1 MFFLNCQFVIAQQF
15 NFRNFSVKEGIAQ
28 SQVYSVLQDSRGY
41 LWMGTRGGGI
51 TRYDGF
57 KFVSYT
63 KKDLLSS
70 NYIYVIK
77 ESKDGKLLIGTN
89 NGFSTYN
96 GLKFESYGVRTG
108 DTSQFSVLDI
118 AVGTNN
124 DIWLATNQGVYKF
137 ADKKL
142 TNISN
147 SIGENPIMVNT
158 ILIDKKGR
166 IMYGTVNGLNILEY
180 NGKTYKV
187 QRLYKQA
194 HFRTG
199 SINTLK
205 SDKNGNIWIGTYK
218 NGLYQLGKD
227 SAVQIRQNVLSTQ
240 SIFDIYFDDEDN
252 VWLATLNNGVCI
264 YNLVSKS
271 VKWISEIE
279 GLSNNHV
286 RSICRDRNGN
296 YWFGTSGGGICN
308 YFGNQFTTY
317 DKSSGLPGNFIYSL
331 FKDSRNRLFIGNSDK
346 GFTILDSGKF
356 IIFNSKNRFGD
367 YKIKAICEDDFGRI
381 FLGTEAN
388 GAFIFSQDTFIS
400 ILGLEK
406 KYIKSIVKD
415 IEGNMVIGTSGTGI
429 FIFTKESQYQN
440 FVQLQMSDGLMGN
453 RISCLHVDKTGKI
466 WYGTENNGI
475 SWISHK
481 MPSKVGFTIS
491 DGLPSNSIRCLTE
504 DNKGNLWIGSA
515 GSGISKMSIYKGQT
529 NIINYDYKDGLSSS
543 NIYLLTF
550 DDKQRLFAGS
560 ETGLD
565 LLEFDQNYKIAQVKH
580 FSKGEGFTGI
590 ETCQNAVAKESNGTL
605 WFGTIN
611 GLIRY
616 ISSQNFKN
624 LSAPV
629 LRITNVKL
637 FYEPLLSTPFKSFI
651 GEWNLVKNIEL
662 PHNKNHLTFDFMG
675 INFNNPEAVVYK
687 WKLEGFDEGWSPP
700 SKQNTVTY
708 SNLPFGDFTF
718 KVLSCN
724 EEGVW
729 NTEPQMIHI
738 TIKVPFWRQT
748 WVIVCSIIAILT
760 LITLLFRLRINTVKR
775 KAAEREE
782 KLRLE
787 KELIEL
793 EQKAL
798 RLQMNPHFIF
808 NALNSIQS
816 QIGTNQDQSARYY
829 LAKFSRLMRQILD
842 NSRSTMI
849 TLEEE
854 INTLENYLLIE
865 KFCNGDRFDYTI
877 NVNEQLDKDFIQM
890 PPMLLQP
897 FIENAIKHGM
907 KNLNSR
913 RGHITIIISEENNC
927 LLCAVEDNGVGR
939 EASAVSKEHSKETYH
954 KSTALK
960 VTEERLEIYKEHI
973 KEQPLKIIDLRDKD
987 GNAMGTRIEI
997 RIPI

>member
-1 MFFLNCQFVIAQQF
+1 MLILDCHWAMAQQF

-51 TRYDGF
+51 TRFDGF
-57 KFVSYT
+57 KFVSFT
-63 KKDLLSS
+63 KKDQLSS

-77 ESKDGKLLIGTN
+77 EGKDGKLLIGTN
-89 NGFSTYN
+89 NGFCTYN
-96 GLKFESYGVRTG
+96 GLKIESYGVRTG

-118 AVGTNN
+118 AVGNN
-124 DIWLATNQGVYKF
+124 HDIWLATNQGVYKF
-137 ADKKL
+137 EDKKL

-147 SIGENPIMVNT
+147 LIGEKPIMVNT
-158 ILIDKKGR
+158 ILVDKFGR
-166 IMYGTVNGLNILEY
+166 ILYGTVNGLNVLDY
-180 NGKTYKV
+180 ANNAYKV
-187 QRLYKQA
+187 KRFYKQP
-194 HFRTG
+194 HFQTG

-218 NGLYQLGKD
+218 NGLFSLGKD
-227 SAVQIRQNVLSTQ
+227 SAIQIRQNALPTQ

-264 YNLVSKS
+264 YNVVSKS
-271 VKWISEIE
+271 VKWISEYE

-286 RSICRDRNGN
+286 RSICRDKNGN

-308 YFGNQFTTY
+308 YFGNQFTTF
-317 DKSSGLPGNFIYSL
+317 DKSSGLPGNFIYSV

-356 IIFNSKNRFGD
+356 NSFNSKNRFGD

-381 FLGTEAN
+381 YLGTEAN
-388 GAFIFSQDTFIS
+388 GVFIYTQDT
-400 ILGLEK
+400 ILSVPGLEK

-415 IEGNMVIGTSGTGI
+415 LEGNMVIGTSGTGI
-429 FIFTKESQYQN
+429 FIYTKESQYQN
-440 FVQLQMSDGLMGN
+440 FVQLQTSNGLTGN
-453 RISCLHVDKTGKI
+453 RISCLLVDKAGKI

-475 SWISHK
+475 SWINHSL
-481 MPSKVGFTIS
+481 PSKSGFTIS

-543 NIYLLTF
+543 NIYLLMF

-565 LLEFDQNYKIAQVKH
+565 LLEFDQNLKITQVKH
-580 FSKGEGFTGI
+580 YSKGEGFTGI
-590 ETCQNAVAKESNGTL
+590 ETCQNSVAKEANGTI

-616 ISSQNFKN
+616 ISSQNYKN

-629 LRITNVKL
+629 LSITNVKL
-637 FYEPLLSTPFKSFI
+637 FYEPLFSTPYKSFI
-651 GEWNLVKNIEL
+651 GEWNIVKKIEL

-687 WKLEGFDEGWSPP
+687 WKLEGFDQDWSPP

-729 NTEPQMIHI
+729 NSKPQIIHI
-738 TIKVPFWRQT
+738 SIQAPFWRQT
-748 WVIVCSIIAILT
+748 WVIVCSIIVVLT

-842 NSRSTMI
+842 NSRSAMI

-877 NVNEQLDKDFIQM
+877 SVSQNLDKDFIQM

-897 FIENAIKHGM
+897 FIENAIKHGL
-907 KNLNSR
+907 KNLNNR
-913 RGHITIIISEENNC
+913 RGHISIIIGEENNC

-939 EASAVSKEHSKETYH
+939 EASAASKEQSKETYH

-973 KEQPLKIIDLRDKD
+973 KEQPLKIIDLKDKD
-987 GNAMGTRIEI
+987 GHAMGTRIEI